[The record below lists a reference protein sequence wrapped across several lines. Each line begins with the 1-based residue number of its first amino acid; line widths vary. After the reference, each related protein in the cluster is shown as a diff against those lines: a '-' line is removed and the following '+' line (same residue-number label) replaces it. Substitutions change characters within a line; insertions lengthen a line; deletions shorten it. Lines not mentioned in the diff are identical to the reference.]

1 MSRKSVDLEQVKAAR
16 KSLKEIASQHPD
28 LLGEKG
34 PENVQGWESILA
46 ENEMGKTSL
55 VHPASARPRRS
66 RRTGGLAQAARL
78 EPGAHLSAT
87 SPTMRSRAC
96 SRALR
101 ASICSLWSSVRLSS
115 ACTATIRIPFIS
127 VEVMVVGVPMVP
139 MPSLP
144 KAAKKSWAA
153 GP

>member
-55 VHPASARPRRS
+55 VAFRLENELLKRIDAYAKRLEHETPGLKLARADAVRILLVR
-66 RRTGGLAQAARL
+66 GLAEVEGPEA
-78 EPGAHLSAT
+78 
-87 SPTMRSRAC
+87 SRKQ
-96 SRALR
+96 RA
-101 ASICSLWSSVRLSS
+101 
-115 ACTATIRIPFIS
+115 
-127 VEVMVVGVPMVP
+127 
-139 MPSLP
+139 
-144 KAAKKSWAA
+144 
-153 GP
+153 